1 MSCTTVGSLV
11 SYALT
16 ANKAVKWSTVK
27 TEQVEVEETKEEEK
41 KDL

>member
-27 TEQVEVEETKEEEK
+27 TEQVEDETKEEEK